1 MGKKIYFNCCNILRV
16 VVVYL
21 YGENRIDYG

>member
-1 MGKKIYFNCCNILRV
+1 MVKKICSNCCNILRV